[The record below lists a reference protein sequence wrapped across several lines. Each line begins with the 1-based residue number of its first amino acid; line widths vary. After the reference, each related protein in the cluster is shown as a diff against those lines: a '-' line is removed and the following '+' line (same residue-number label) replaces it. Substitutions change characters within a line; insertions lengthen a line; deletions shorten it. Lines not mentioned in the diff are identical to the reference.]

1 MAAAALALALGL
13 ALARAEQVPLL
24 AWSSHSSLWPPPADS
39 YEGHVVTE
47 GQLRALLAP
56 ALERGPHNVLLFLQ
70 EKLSVEDFTAYG
82 GVYGNKPDSAF
93 PNLEGAL
100 GGAPSSLVL
109 PAVAGG
115 AAGALPRMLAQALGA
130 APLRVDGAAL
140 RQLRL
145 NASLPALLLVR
156 LPHTAGSS
164 LMAPKEVL
172 TSNDEIM
179 GQVLSALKEED
190 VPYTA
195 LLTALRPSRVLRDA
209 PGPAAAVGPGRQ
221 LLQREE
227 AGGAAEVPPPLRWPP
242 SGTPQILLWASNFTV
257 AYEEEEQDLT
267 ARTFGA
273 GASVDLGGS
282 SWDPQEARLVM
293 KYDGV
298 FRETLT
304 ITLVLRQALFA
315 VSGRR
320 WGWLS
325 EVGVA
330 LGGAP
335 RGTFNGS
342 GVAAPTPLG
351 WRCGRLAAPG
361 PLLVPRSP
369 GDPAARWR
377 LLLQGLQ
384 VQAFNVTGPAF
395 GAASDC
401 AGFFAPGV
409 WMGLVTGALLLG
421 GLGYGLHMLLGLR
434 TMDRFDDPKG
444 PSIAV
449 PQSE

>member
-93 PNLEGAL
+93 PNLEGRL
-100 GGAPSSLVL
+100 SPPCPTPLCPT
-109 PAVAGG
+109 PA
-115 AAGALPRMLAQALGA
+115 ALPHG
-130 APLRVDGAAL
+130 
-140 RQLRL
+140 
-145 NASLPALLLVR
+145 PALTPSPR
-156 LPHTAGSS
+156 SSS